1 MSKKYIIAS
10 IAVVILI
17 IINLSTFF
25 KLNSLDEDIF
35 ELDNKLQNTNFSI
48 ENNYSQVESTMN
60 EMLEEQLW
68 IQEKDYQIIALDTEE
83 STVDVMLEWHARDL
97 LQNEILSLLYR
108 NENTTEW
115 NELEVN
121 NENGLNYS
129 VEHTFPLR
137 ENYEV
142 QLVGDSVTG
151 KRSEELF
158 ILDFKDEIENRIIIN
173 VFVDVESDHKN
184 ISPNIIIYNHLDE
197 DSIFGQNK
205 DDLKIKSA
213 EALIYVDGEIKKEIN
228 LLEEEENNYIDENSE
243 NINYYKIVELDEVIE
258 DVNDIEV
265 LVIVEDNLGVKYQ
278 TTNNALNEK

>member
-1 MSKKYIIAS
+1 MSKKDIIVS
-10 IAVVILI
+10 IVIAILLI
-17 IINLSTFF
+17 FNLVSILKIN
-25 KLNSLDEDIF
+25 
-35 ELDNKLQNTNFSI
+35 SI
-48 ENNYSQVESTMN
+48 EEEIFTLDSTVQNVNYSMANLYGQVESVMD

-129 VEHTFPLR
+129 VEHTFPLK

-158 ILDFKDEIENRIIIN
+158 ILDFKDQIENRIIID

-213 EALIYVDGEIKKEIN
+213 EALIYVDGVIKKEIN